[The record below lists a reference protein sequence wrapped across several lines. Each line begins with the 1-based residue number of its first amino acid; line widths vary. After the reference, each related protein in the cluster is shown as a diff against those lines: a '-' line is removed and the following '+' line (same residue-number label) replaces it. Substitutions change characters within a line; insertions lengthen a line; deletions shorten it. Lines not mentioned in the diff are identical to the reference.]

1 MNSAEIYMSSLT
13 NFQTLK
19 SARSDWVSELKST
32 LSLGWPLILTN
43 LAQTILTATDL
54 ALIGRLGADSLA
66 SAALAA
72 SLYHAVMIFCL
83 GLVSAVM
90 PLIASILGA
99 RPHAVRDVRNT
110 IRHGLWSAVL
120 ICIPVWLLLWN
131 ADSVLIMMGQH
142 PDVASRSLE
151 FMHTLQWALL
161 PFLGYIVLRSFLNA
175 MESPTWTLAVACT
188 AIAFNALAAWCLIF
202 GNFGFPALG
211 LAGAGLASFCSSL
224 LMFGGLVLVVS
235 RHRRFRRYHL
245 FGHLFD
251 LDFNRLRQLWRLG
264 LPIGATM
271 AFETTIFYA
280 AVVMMGLIGQTALA
294 AHAIAMQIASIGF
307 MVPLGFGQV
316 ATIRVGRAY
325 GARDAAGMARAGWS
339 AYALGV
345 GFMVITASL
354 MLFSPKL
361 LIGLFIDI
369 GNPENAEV
377 VRLGIGF
384 LALAA
389 LFQLADGAQVV
400 CAGMLRG
407 IHDTRVPMLL
417 AALGYWGIGLP
428 LGAALAFGAGMGGAG
443 VWLGLAAGLGTVAL
457 LMTRRWMR
465 REHAIAIP

>member
-1 MNSAEIYMSSLT
+1 MPSLT
-13 NFQTLK
+13 SLQTVK
-19 SARSDWVSELKST
+19 SSRNDWLSELKST
-32 LSLGWPLILTN
+32 AALGWPLILTN

-54 ALIGRLGADSLA
+54 ALIGRLGAGSLA
-66 SAALAA
+66 AAALAA

-83 GLVSAVM
+83 GLVSAVI
-90 PLIASILGA
+90 PLISSTLGA
-99 RPHAVRDVRNT
+99 RPHAVRDVRST
-110 IRHGLWSAVL
+110 VRHGFWSAAL

-131 ADSVLIMMGQH
+131 ADSVLIMMGQQ
-142 PDVASRSLE
+142 PEAARRSLE

-161 PFLGYIVLRSFLNA
+161 PFLCYIVLRSFFNA
-175 MESPTWTLAVACT
+175 MEKPIWTLAVAGV
-188 AIAFNALAAWCLIF
+188 AVGFNALAAWCLIF
-202 GNFGFPALG
+202 GNLGFPALG

-224 LMFGGLVLVVS
+224 LMFTGLALVVS
-235 RHRRFRRYHL
+235 RHRRFRRYRL

-251 LDFNRLRQLWRLG
+251 LDIHKLRRLWQLG
-264 LPIGATM
+264 LPIGATF

-280 AVVMMGLIGQTALA
+280 AVVMMGLIGQTSLA

-325 GARDAAGMARAGWS
+325 GARDPDGVARAGWS
-339 AYALGV
+339 AYMLGV
-345 GFMVITASL
+345 GFMVITASV
-354 MLFSPKL
+354 MLLAPTR

-369 GNPENAEV
+369 GDPANAEV
-377 VRLGIGF
+377 IVLGIGF

-389 LFQLADGAQVV
+389 LFQLADGAQAV

-417 AALGYWGIGLP
+417 AAFGYWGIGLP
-428 LGAALAFGAGMGGAG
+428 LGALLAFGLEMGGAG

-457 LMTRRWMR
+457 LMTRRWIR
-465 REHAIAIP
+465 RAHHAAIAIP

>member
-1 MNSAEIYMSSLT
+1 MSSITPL
-13 NFQTLK
+13 QALK
-19 SARSDWVSELKST
+19 PSQSEWRSELKST

-66 SAALAA
+66 AAALAA
-72 SLYHAVMIFCL
+72 SFYHAVMIFCL
-83 GLVSAVM
+83 GVVSAVM
-90 PLIASILGA
+90 PLIASTLGA
-99 RPHAVRDVRNT
+99 RPHAVREVRIT
-110 IRHGLWSAVL
+110 IRHGFWIAGL
-120 ICIPVWLLLWN
+120 ISIPVWLLLWN
-131 ADSVLIMMGQH
+131 ADSVLILLGQQ
-142 PDVASRSLE
+142 PEVARRSLE
-151 FMHTLQWALL
+151 FMHALQWALL
-161 PFLGYIVLRSFLNA
+161 PFLGYIVLRSYLNA
-175 MESPTWTLAVACT
+175 MQSPIWTLAVGCA

-202 GNFGFPALG
+202 GNLGFPALG
-211 LAGAGLASFCSSL
+211 LTGAGLASFCSSL
-224 LMFGGLVLVVS
+224 LMFGGLALVVS

-245 FGHLFD
+245 FGNLFD
-251 LDFNRLRQLWRLG
+251 IDMRRLRQVWQLG
-264 LPIGATM
+264 LPVGATM

-325 GARDAAGMARAGWS
+325 GARDAAGIARAGWS

-354 MLFSPKL
+354 MLFAPTL

-369 GNPENAEV
+369 RDPQNADV
-377 VRLGIGF
+377 VQLGAGF

-400 CAGMLRG
+400 GAGMLRG

-428 LGAALAFGAGMGGAG
+428 LGAALAFALDMGGAG
-443 VWLGLAAGLGTVAL
+443 VWLGLAAGLGTVAV

-465 REHAIAIP
+465 RGQHYAIGIP